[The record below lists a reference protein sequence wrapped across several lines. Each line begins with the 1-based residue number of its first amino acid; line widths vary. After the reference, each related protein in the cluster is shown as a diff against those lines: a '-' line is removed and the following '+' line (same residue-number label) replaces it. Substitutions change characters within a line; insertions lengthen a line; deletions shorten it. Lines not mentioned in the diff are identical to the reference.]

1 MAQPAAER
9 DAHVTTDSVPERL
22 GRRDVMALAGL
33 GLIGVGIPL
42 WMSAAAGGLGYPS
55 NDDWVYVRGALSL
68 FRTGAIDLPGH
79 TAATIGQLALVQPLL
94 WLTGGAMWAFTA
106 FGLAMGLIAVVS
118 TYLLAR
124 RFVGPGS
131 AVFAVAVLLAYPG
144 LARQMAT
151 FMTDLPACALSTL
164 CLLLGVRWLQ
174 GAGGPRTLIAS
185 VVVGILAFSIRE
197 FVIAAPVA
205 ILVAAWARNRAVER
219 RLLAV
224 ASATFALGI
233 VAIVLIASSLPTR
246 GAPSTF
252 GLSLSA
258 YSIPAFMT
266 LAAAL
271 LPSIALAVGRRIKD
285 LRASHVVAGAGLVA
299 IGMVVV
305 PDGPFVG
312 YIWAPTGA
320 VSDALLSGFRD
331 QVIPPR
337 IWVLSEQ
344 LALLASILF
353 AALIL
358 RWGARHLARVAT
370 LPGAVGAALTVA
382 RGREGPLII
391 FLLAY
396 AGGLAIF
403 GSFFPL
409 YDRYLYPLIPPAAVV
424 LLHPFGTGARRVW
437 SDAFSHA
444 ALGWL
449 ALSAILIAANSF
461 AYDAARYRAGEA
473 AVALGYDPGTIDVGP
488 EWVEFHGAGQQS
500 PGIHDYGLTE
510 YDDRWPSF
518 RPCAV
523 LSNSPLDIPGFQLI
537 RAVEAAYRNYLF
549 FGADEPLYLYGS
561 TRPDCPAP
569 PQAALADARARAA
582 FMRRAGTP
590 PPTAWPA
597 DFRDPAIGSIGRRR
611 G

>member
-1 MAQPAAER
+1 M
-9 DAHVTTDSVPERL
+9 TTASVPERL
-22 GRRDVMALAGL
+22 GRRDAVALAGL
-33 GLIGVGIPL
+33 GLVAVGIPL
-42 WMSAAAGGLGYPS
+42 WMSAAAGGIGFPS

-79 TAATIGQLALVQPLL
+79 TAATVGQLALVQPLL
-94 WLTGGAMWAFTA
+94 WLTGGAMWVFTA

-124 RFVGPGS
+124 RFVGAGS
-131 AVFAVAVLLAYPG
+131 AVFAVAVLLVYPG

-174 GAGGPRTLIAS
+174 GAGGRLTLIAS
-185 VVVGILAFSIRE
+185 VGVGLLAVSIRE

-205 ILVAAWARNRAVER
+205 ILVAAWARNRADER
-219 RLLAV
+219 RLLAA

-233 VAIVLIASSLPTR
+233 VAIALIASSQPTR
-246 GAPSTF
+246 GAPSTL
-252 GLSLSA
+252 GLSLSG
-258 YSIPAFMT
+258 YSAPAFMT

-285 LRASHVVAGAGLVA
+285 LQALHVVAGAGLVA
-299 IGMVVV
+299 IGMVAV
-305 PDGPFVG
+305 PDGPFLG

-337 IWVLSEQ
+337 VWVLSEQ
-344 LALLASILF
+344 LALVASVLF

-358 RWGARHLARVAT
+358 RWGGRRLAHVVT
-370 LPGAVGAALTVA
+370 LPRAAGAALEVA
-382 RGREGPLII
+382 RSREGPLVL

-396 AGGLAIF
+396 AAGLAVF
-403 GSFFPL
+403 GSFCPL
-409 YDRYLYPLIPPAAVV
+409 YDRYLYPLIPPAAV
-424 LLHPFGTGARRVW
+424 LLLQPFGTRARRVW
-437 SDAFSHA
+437 SEAFSHA
-444 ALGWL
+444 AFGWL

-473 AVALGYDPGTIDVGP
+473 AVTLGYAPETIDVGP
-488 EWVEFHGAGQQS
+488 EWVEFHASGQQLS
-500 PGIHDYGLTE
+500 GIHDYGLTV

-523 LSNSPLDIPGFQLI
+523 LSNSLVDIPGFQLI
-537 RAVEAAYRNYLF
+537 HEDEAAYRNYLF
-549 FGADEPLYLYGS
+549 FGAGEPLYLYGS
-561 TRPDCPAP
+561 TGPGCPAP
-569 PQAALADARARAA
+569 PQAALAGAPPQAHPVGPYTAARSSWFGTGASLVDPRNMGPTATGVRARSPH
-582 FMRRAGTP
+582 RR
-590 PPTAWPA
+590 
-597 DFRDPAIGSIGRRR
+597 
-611 G
+611 